1 MGFKGIGSALSRGK
15 GHDSSGVG
23 GVAVKVMTD
32 SKQQTANILGRKW
45 RKLML
50 TAVMV
55 SRESRAAV
63 AVGAEVLVH
72 PQLFSLNFLAY
83 KSGFPP
89 HFEQ

>member
-15 GHDSSGVG
+15 VYDSSGVRG
-23 GVAVKVMTD
+23 MALKVMTD
-32 SKQQTANILGRKW
+32 SKQQTAKILGRKW

-55 SRESRAAV
+55 SGESRAAV

-72 PQLFSLNFLAY
+72 LHTFSLNPLAY
-83 KSGFPP
+83 KSTEVFFPP
-89 HFEQ
+89 F